1 MFVGHFA
8 LGFGAKKV
16 APSVSL
22 GTLFLAAQFA
32 DVLWPI
38 LLIAGLEVV
47 AIEPGNTVLTPFNFV
62 SYPYSHSLAA
72 LAGWSVLFAGAHR
85 LIRHS
90 RMAAATVGALVLSHW
105 FLDLP
110 VHRPDL
116 PLTIGGSERFGFGLW
131 NRPAIAIPLELLLFG
146 GGIAL
151 YLRATRA
158 RTTAGTVGLWLLVAF
173 LVVAYFAALFGPPP
187 PTPTAVMWAGHSMW
201 LLIAWGYWLDRQR
214 ITHAGSKV
222 PKGASGA

>member
-1 MFVGHFA
+1 MFIGHFA

-47 AIEPGNTVLTPFNFV
+47 QIEPGNTVLTPFNFV

-72 LAGWSVLFAGAHR
+72 LVVWSILFAGAYR
-85 LIRHS
+85 WIRGS
-90 RMAAATVGALVLSHW
+90 RVAAAVTVGVLVLSHW

-110 VHRPDL
+110 MHRPDL
-116 PLTIGGSERFGFGLW
+116 PLTI
-131 NRPAIAIPLELLLFG
+131 
-146 GGIAL
+146 
-151 YLRATRA
+151 
-158 RTTAGTVGLWLLVAF
+158 
-173 LVVAYFAALFGPPP
+173 
-187 PTPTAVMWAGHSMW
+187 
-201 LLIAWGYWLDRQR
+201 
-214 ITHAGSKV
+214 
-222 PKGASGA
+222 

>member
-16 APSVSL
+16 APMVSL

-38 LLIAGLEVV
+38 LLAAGLEVV
-47 AIEPGNTVLTPFNFV
+47 EIEPGNTVLTPFNFV

-72 LAGWSVLFAGAHR
+72 LAGWSILFAGAYR
-85 LIRHS
+85 LIRRS
-90 RMAAATVGALVLSHW
+90 PMTAAVTVGALVLSHW

-110 VHRPDL
+110 MHRPDL

-131 NRPAIAIPLELLLFG
+131 NRPAIAIPLELLLLG

-158 RTTAGTVGLWLLVAF
+158 RTKAGTVGLWLLVVF
-173 LVVAYFAALFGPPP
+173 LVAMYFAALFGPPP
-187 PTPTAVMWAGHSMW
+187 PSPTAVMWGGHFMW
-201 LLIAWGYWLDRQR
+201 LLIAWGYWIDRQR
-214 ITHAGSKV
+214 INSA
-222 PKGASGA
+222 